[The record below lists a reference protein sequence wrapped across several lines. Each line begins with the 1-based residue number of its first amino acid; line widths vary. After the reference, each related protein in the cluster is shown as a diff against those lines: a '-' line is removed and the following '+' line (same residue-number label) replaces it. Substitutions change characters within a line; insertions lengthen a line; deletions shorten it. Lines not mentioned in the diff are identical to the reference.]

1 MRMVLLLVLV
11 LLFVSRCT
19 VCCHEKW
26 GAQAVSRQSSVVNRQ
41 SSVVRP
47 QSSGVREVH

>member
-1 MRMVLLLVLV
+1 MRMVLLVVLL

-19 VCCHEKW
+19 VCCHERCSS
-26 GAQAVSRQSSVVNRQ
+26 GQSSVVNRQ

>member
-1 MRMVLLLVLV
+1 MRMVLLVVMVVL

-19 VCCHEKW
+19 VCCHERCSS
-26 GAQAVSRQSSVVNRQ
+26 GQSSVVNRQ